1 MTIDS
6 FECFLGVM
14 SIIALFVFVA
24 LYFVKAG
31 YGIFRTPSWGPSIS
45 NRTAW
50 ILMESPVFLVM
61 LWLWLGSDRR
71 FQPVELTLFLLF
83 QLHYFQRSFVFPFL
97 MTGKSKMPLSIML
110 MGVLFNVLNGFMQ
123 GEWIFYL
130 SPSEQYSASWF
141 TSPMFIVGTIIFFA
155 GMVINLHS
163 DNVIRH
169 LRKPGDTRHYLP
181 SRGLYR
187 YVTSANYFGEIV
199 EWGGWALLTFSWS
212 GLVFFW
218 WTFAN
223 LVPRAN
229 AIYGRYRQ
237 EFGEAVGSRKRVF
250 PFIY

>member
-1 MTIDS
+1 MSINS
-6 FECFLGVM
+6 FDCFLGVM
-14 SIIALFVFVA
+14 SLIALFVFVA
-24 LYFVKAG
+24 LYFIKAG
-31 YGIFRTPSWGPSIS
+31 YGIFRTSSWGPAIN
-45 NRTAW
+45 NRVAW
-50 ILMESPVFLVM
+50 ILMESPVFIVM
-61 LWLWLGSDRR
+61 LLLWLFSERR
-71 FQPVELTLFLLF
+71 FSPVELTFFIFF
-83 QLHYFQRSFVFPFL
+83 QLHYFQRSFIFPFL

-110 MGVLFNVLNGFMQ
+110 MGVVFNVLNGFMQ

-130 SPSEQYSASWF
+130 SPSGKYDTSWF
-141 TSPMFIVGTIIFFA
+141 GTPMFIIGTLIFFT

-181 SRGLYR
+181 AMGLYR
-187 YVTSANYFGEIV
+187 YVTSANYFGETL

-229 AIYGRYRQ
+229 AIWKRYHA
-237 EFGEAVGSRKRVF
+237 EFGDKVGKRKRIF
-250 PFIY
+250 PYIY

>member
-6 FECFLGVM
+6 FEYFLGVM
-14 SIIALFVFVA
+14 SIIALFVFVT
-24 LYFVKAG
+24 LYFIKAG
-31 YGIFRTPSWGPSIS
+31 YGIFRTSSWGPSIS

-50 ILMESPVFLVM
+50 IIMESPVFFVM
-61 LWLWLGSDRR
+61 LWLWSNSDRR
-71 FQPVELTLFLLF
+71 FSPVELTFFLLF
-83 QLHYFQRSFVFPFL
+83 QLHYFQRSFIFPFL

-110 MGVLFNVLNGFMQ
+110 MGVVFNVLNGFMQ

-130 SPSEQYSASWF
+130 SPIDRYNTSWF
-141 TSPMFIVGTIIFFA
+141 GTPMFIIGTTIFFV
-155 GMVINLHS
+155 GMLINLHS

-181 SRGLYR
+181 AKGIYK

-229 AIYGRYRQ
+229 AIYRRYRS
-237 EFGEAVGSRKRVF
+237 EFGDAVGSRKRVF
-250 PFIY
+250 PYIY